1 VNAHALRLLEFDQV
15 REQVAEL
22 TLGAAGERAVRG
34 ASVSADPLRIGA
46 IQELVA
52 DWRTVLAGEG
62 HAPDAAFPDI
72 EPLFGILGK
81 EGTVLDAEQLAAV
94 SLFVAAARSLARS
107 ASGVDEGRPLRDR
120 AAALA
125 DLTEVRREIARY
137 VSDTGEIKDEAVP
150 ELKRL
155 SARIRSTE
163 SKIDRQAAA
172 YLRDPQHAQYWTS
185 DTPTQRNGRTVLPL
199 SANYRNRVKGIVH
212 EVSQT
217 GATLFVE
224 PADLVDLNN
233 ELREVQA
240 AYDQEIQRILRD
252 LTATVRGRLA
262 ELEALEAET
271 AELDA
276 MLARAR
282 YGEQHGC
289 FPAGTAAPPNAGA
302 GPREAGPGKADAA
315 SAAPALRL
323 TGARH
328 PLLRGPVVP
337 INVELHAPHR
347 GLIVTGPNTGGK
359 TVALKTVG
367 LLALM
372 NQFGLEIP
380 ADEGSR
386 LPIFD
391 DVFADIGDEQS
402 LEQSLSTFS
411 GHMTT
416 IAEILSR
423 ADGRSLVLLDE
434 LGAGTDPEEGSALAM
449 SILDEIERVGAT
461 AVVTTHHGALKNY
474 AYRSAVFENAS
485 VEFDPEQLA
494 PTYHLLIGVPG
505 TSHALEIA
513 ARNGIPDTVVDRA
526 RGYVREGQ
534 GDEARIIRDLTEKQ
548 VELHRATRER
558 DAELADLRRRQAELE
573 EQSQRLSEREL
584 SLRKEGLQEF
594 ERLSRE
600 TRRRLE
606 NLVREIRE
614 GELTREKT
622 ARVREFLDELS
633 DTAREKEQ
641 DIASAEREQ
650 SRRTRPEGTPVE
662 LEPGMEVAVGES
674 GRRGVIRRRGRGDAW
689 VVETE
694 SVRLELPADQL
705 VPVGSAGAGG
715 GGRGGPGDGGH
726 PGGGHPGGGRV
737 SYERGRSPAPA
748 LELDLRGYRLE
759 EAIAAVDRQ
768 IDDCLLAGLDR
779 FSIIHGKGEGV
790 LSTGIR
796 EHLAG
801 REEIASHAFARP
813 EEGGFGKTIVHLRD
827 R

>member
-1 VNAHALRLLEFDQV
+1 
-15 REQVAEL
+15 
-22 TLGAAGERAVRG
+22 
-34 ASVSADPLRIGA
+34 
-46 IQELVA
+46 
-52 DWRTVLAGEG
+52 
-62 HAPDAAFPDI
+62 
-72 EPLFGILGK
+72 
-81 EGTVLDAEQLAAV
+81 
-94 SLFVAAARSLARS
+94 
-107 ASGVDEGRPLRDR
+107 
-120 AAALA
+120 
-125 DLTEVRREIARY
+125 
-137 VSDTGEIKDEAVP
+137 
-150 ELKRL
+150 
-155 SARIRSTE
+155 
-163 SKIDRQAAA
+163 
-172 YLRDPQHAQYWTS
+172 
-185 DTPTQRNGRTVLPL
+185 
-199 SANYRNRVKGIVH
+199 
-212 EVSQT
+212 
-217 GATLFVE
+217 
-224 PADLVDLNN
+224 
-233 ELREVQA
+233 
-240 AYDQEIQRILRD
+240 
-252 LTATVRGRLA
+252 
-262 ELEALEAET
+262 
-271 AELDA
+271 
-276 MLARAR
+276 
-282 YGEQHGC
+282 
-289 FPAGTAAPPNAGA
+289 
-302 GPREAGPGKADAA
+302 
-315 SAAPALRL
+315 
-323 TGARH
+323 
-328 PLLRGPVVP
+328 
-337 INVELHAPHR
+337 
-347 GLIVTGPNTGGK
+347 
-359 TVALKTVG
+359 
-367 LLALM
+367 M

-474 AYRSAVFENAS
+474 AYRSGVFENAS